1 MLAGAEF
8 PPIDIFK
15 VKERFVV
22 ADGHHRLIAAVNAKI
37 DKIPCVIHEGGLRDV
52 VLFSVGA
59 NAEHGRRRSPGDMRR
74 VVEKLLT
81 DKVWSQWNDTAIAA
95 RCHVSHSYVSKIRNQ
110 SSFHGGKM
118 TAERKVTR
126 KGITELKS
134 VMPRSSRS
142 WPLTALMLSGVSCT
156 VEDRFDAVT
165 TISSSCVPEAG
176 AVACCAEATPQRLR
190 PSAVDSPSRAKRIPL
205 LPIGLYRSIVS
216 PIDKYA

>member
-1 MLAGAEF
+1 MTEMIPLSLIDRPMETQSRTTINLALVDEYTECMLAGAEF

-37 DKIPCVIHEGGLRDV
+37 DKIPCVIHEGGLRDA

-126 KGITELKS
+126 KGITYEMKTTEIG
-134 VMPRSSRS
+134 RRK
-142 WPLTALMLSGVSCT
+142 TAQKPAAEQAIIPTTNPTGSNVPIPEVATVS
-156 VEDRFDAVT
+156 D
-165 TISSSCVPEAG
+165 
-176 AVACCAEATPQRLR
+176 
-190 PSAVDSPSRAKRIPL
+190 
-205 LPIGLYRSIVS
+205 
-216 PIDKYA
+216 